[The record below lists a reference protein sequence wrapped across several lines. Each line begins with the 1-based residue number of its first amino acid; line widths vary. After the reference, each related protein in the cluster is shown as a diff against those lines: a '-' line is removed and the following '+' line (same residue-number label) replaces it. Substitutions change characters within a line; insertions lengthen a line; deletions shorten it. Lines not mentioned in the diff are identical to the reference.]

1 MFFSFVFLL
10 LLLLVLFSFKKYIY
24 IAFYLFIYT
33 FSILGLGKGVNPVL
47 FLWFFTNME
56 TLRTFYVR
64 RFLLSLYHVKRLYA
78 DHILFQVLTL
88 LHYVWSSHSREV
100 PKEILICLVWWLR
113 KVLRKIISRESLEK
127 LVGKIVKS

>member
-1 MFFSFVFLL
+1 MIFYEHGNSSNFLCAQIFA
-10 LLLLVLFSFKKYIY
+10 LLVPCE
-24 IAFYLFIYT
+24 AFICRSY
-33 FSILGLGKGVNPVL
+33 S
-47 FLWFFTNME
+47 
-56 TLRTFYVR
+56 
-64 RFLLSLYHVKRLYA
+64 
-78 DHILFQVLTL
+78 FQVLTL